1 MSSRSTRKHQRRGR
15 NRRGGGGDGGGAAG
29 NMIAKVGMGSQQT
42 SGEGPSNAIKG
53 LNGQSAGGRRASRK
67 KKGGFWGQMINQAIV
82 PFALFGLQ
90 QTYRR
95 KRSDGNGTRRHH
107 RRR

>member
-1 MSSRSTRKHQRRGR
+1 MSSRKRQKRCR
-15 NRRGGGGDGGGAAG
+15 NKRGGDGGGAAG
-29 NMIAKVGMGSQQT
+29 NMISKVGMGSQQT
-42 SGEGPSNAIKG
+42 SGEGPSGSIVG
-53 LNGQSAGGRRASRK
+53 LNGQRAGGRRASRK

-95 KRSDGNGTRRHH
+95 KRSDGTRKHH